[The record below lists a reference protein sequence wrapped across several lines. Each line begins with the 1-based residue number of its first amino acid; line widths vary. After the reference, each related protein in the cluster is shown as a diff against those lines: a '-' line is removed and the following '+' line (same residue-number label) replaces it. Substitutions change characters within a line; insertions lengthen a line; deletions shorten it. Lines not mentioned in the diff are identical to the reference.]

1 MAARKKLVSMLEDVL
16 QKLKKTATEDIEKID
31 INDDE
36 ALKDYIKMGK
46 GAIDTILREAM
57 VQRLKLVNCLV
68 YLVNVKTILILTLV
82 FC

>member
-16 QKLKKTATEDIEKID
+16 QKLKKTANEDIKNID

-68 YLVNVKTILILTLV
+68 YLVNIKTLLILTLV

>member
-16 QKLKKTATEDIEKID
+16 QKLKKTANEDIKNID

-36 ALKDYIKMGK
+36 ALKDYIKKGK

-57 VQRLKLVNCLV
+57 VQRLKLVNRFLN
-68 YLVNVKTILILTLV
+68 Y
-82 FC
+82 

>member
-16 QKLKKTATEDIEKID
+16 QKLKKTANEDIKNID

>member
-16 QKLKKTATEDIEKID
+16 QKLKKTANEDIKNID

-57 VQRLKLVNCLV
+57 VQRLKLVKRFLN
-68 YLVNVKTILILTLV
+68 Y
-82 FC
+82 